1 MPATARI
8 TSVPTTTNN
17 DAQKLYDNAPL
28 GVGRMEQDCTKLRA
42 LYDEGYA
49 LADKLT
55 INQN

>member
-1 MPATARI
+1 MAKI

-17 DAQKLYDNAPL
+17 DVQKLYDNAPL

-42 LYDEGYA
+42 WYDEGYA

-55 INQN
+55 INQD